1 MEGSFI
7 AEIQEEPID
16 FHACLQFLQDPASG
30 AEVFFLGTVR
40 NHGALEG
47 EVEAIFYEC
56 HKPIAKKR
64 LKVLAERMIER
75 FQALKVV
82 LVHRTGRLGLGEASV
97 LVAASSPHRDQA
109 FKAVRY
115 GIEQIKHTLPVW
127 KKEIFKDG
135 AFRWVEGLPLESP

>member
-1 MEGSFI
+1 MGGSFI
-7 AEIQEEPID
+7 AEIQEGPID
-16 FHACLQFLQDPASG
+16 FHSCLQFLEDPATG
-30 AEVFFLGTVR
+30 AQVFFLGTVR

-56 HKPIAKKR
+56 HEPIARRR

-75 FQALKVV
+75 FRALKVV

-97 LVAASSPHRDQA
+97 LVAVSSPHREQA

-127 KKEIFKDG
+127 KKEILKDR
-135 AFRWVEGLPLESP
+135 ASRWVEGLPLESP